1 MIGKRIRVLSESRNF
16 CVAVF
21 LILYSLSSFLIWK
34 KYGFNPSAQI
44 NFGFPFVQQNAERT
58 PPRAVVFLGQPG
70 DSGAGYDGQI
80 FYYYSRML
88 SEFNLNWP
96 VGFETNIR
104 APRIGY
110 PLLVAPFG
118 WFGKWG
124 TVFGMYAV
132 HVCLIL
138 FSWILIRD
146 LCGENKRL
154 YSTFYLFSPFLLGS
168 YALLVSDAA
177 LCAFLVFAFWSY
189 KKEKTFLFS
198 LTAGTALLIKEQ
210 ALFLLFPMGIQSLLD
225 RNVRSTFAVLGSLAL
240 PIVWGLF
247 PKVQFPEWTPTRFA
261 DFFDPLRGFIG
272 YAKEISEPAFY
283 TFLKDAD
290 WENGT
295 VLFAKR
301 FSRVPIFLLF
311 LAGLFVSGTGSWK
324 RSPGLRLSF
333 FLVLFSVFSAG
344 YVLYWVSYENVS
356 RMFTVSVPFLI
367 FWKLED
373 DTISDRPFWILC
385 GAILFLFLFKLSFVS
400 GTLPFILWE

>member
-1 MIGKRIRVLSESRNF
+1 M
-16 CVAVF
+16 
-21 LILYSLSSFLIWK
+21 IWK

-247 PKVQFPEWTPTRFA
+247 LKVQFPEWTPTRFA